1 MNKKKE
7 SNYGHF
13 YTKFIKLLNL
23 LVKRNKNQQTMID
36 KINSLINIFDVGDL
50 KFFFLVVK
58 KNIKNLMTLSLI
70 FSLLVFLISS
80 NQEKKFLSKA
90 TIVIEPDDNKIV
102 NIEEVY
108 SIEALSNRINNQIAI
123 LKSDEVLEYIVK
135 DKKSSMKF
143 KNLYSENK
151 QNLFRRI
158 FSKKINIDED
168 FLKSILTANFSV
180 RNIPRS
186 DVLELSFISTNPKIS
201 QLALMSI
208 IDSYQRYEIDSKI
221 QITNYAN
228 KKITERLKELVAQM
242 DIAQKKLS
250 NYKKDNNLVDTGNVK
265 ELKIKEI
272 QSISSR
278 IVDAKKNY
286 QEQQNDLLS
295 IKVADG
301 DMDAL
306 LAIKDLRSREEI
318 SNIKASLN
326 ANESNIQSLSLIY
339 TDKHPKIIQ
348 ANDLNDNLKEQ
359 LKDILDENIQQKAF
373 ELSNLDNFI
382 KLSEEELQKA
392 TDELRIIEEKE
403 AGMLKFS
410 REVESSR
417 KLYESFLQRVKE
429 TNEAQNL
436 QVSRL
441 KVIETPILP
450 SSHFSPQP
458 TKNFLLAFLISFFG
472 IYGLL
477 YFREMNSSVIKSPEA
492 IESLNIPQ
500 VGILPRVENLKR
512 GYHILQMFVEDG
524 GSSFAEAIRSSRATI
539 ESKFTKNK
547 SYMVT
552 SSNPSEGKT
561 TFAFNLALSLEKAN
575 KVLFIEADI
584 RRPSVLNGFYQFD
597 REILGLGEII
607 TGSAQLNEAIFKVPG
622 TELDIITSGEKRF
635 DMSDIVNK
643 EQIKKFLDVLKMEY
657 DFVIVDSPPVQPV
670 SDTLI
675 LTQASDYNLFVIRSD
690 ETRTASFMSSIKK
703 IQNVGAKI
711 NGIVI
716 NDLDTSKDSYYSY
729 YYSYS
734 PDYYTKS

>member
-1 MNKKKE
+1 
-7 SNYGHF
+7 
-13 YTKFIKLLNL
+13 
-23 LVKRNKNQQTMID
+23 MID
-36 KINSLINIFDVGDL
+36 RINSLINIFDIGDL
-50 KFFFLVVK
+50 KFFVLVAK
-58 KNIKNLMTLSLI
+58 KNLKNLIIL
-70 FSLLVFLISS
+70 SLLVSLLVLIISF
-80 NQEKKFLSKA
+80 NQEKKYLSKA
-90 TIVIEPDDNKIV
+90 TIVIEPEDNKIV

-108 SIEALSNRINNQIAI
+108 SLEAQSNRINNQMAI
-123 LKSDEVLEYIVK
+123 LKSDEVQEYIVK
-135 DKKSSMKF
+135 DKKNSMKF
-143 KNLYSENK
+143 KSLYSETK
-151 QNLFRRI
+151 QNFFQRI
-158 FSKKINIDED
+158 FTKKVTVDDI
-168 FLKSILTANFSV
+168 FLKSVLTNNFSV

-186 DVLELSFISTNPKIS
+186 DVLELSFVSNNPKIS
-201 QLALMSI
+201 QLALTSI

-221 QITNYAN
+221 KITSYAN
-228 KKITERLKELVAQM
+228 QKITERLKELVGQM
-242 DIAQKKLS
+242 DVAQKKLS
-250 NYKKDNNLVDTGNVK
+250 NYKRENNLVDTGNVK

-278 IVDAKKNY
+278 IIDAKKNY

-301 DMDAL
+301 DIDAL
-306 LAIKDLRSREEI
+306 LAIKDLRSRDEI
-318 SNIKASLN
+318 SNIKASLT

-339 TDKHPKIIQ
+339 TDKHPKILQ
-348 ANDLNDNLKEQ
+348 ANDLNNNLVSQLKE
-359 LKDILDENIQQKAF
+359 ILDENIQQKAF

-382 KLSEEELQKA
+382 KLSNDELQKA
-392 TDELRIIEEKE
+392 TDELRLIEEKE

-441 KVIETPILP
+441 KVIENPILP
-450 SSHFSPQP
+450 SVPFSPQP
-458 TKNFLLAFLISFFG
+458 TKNFILAFVISFFG
-472 IYGLL
+472 VYALV
-477 YFREMNSSVIKSPEA
+477 YYREMNSSVIKSPEA
-492 IESLNIPQ
+492 IDSLNIPQ
-500 VGILPRVENLKR
+500 IGILPRVEKLKR
-512 GYHILQMFVEDG
+512 GFHILQMFVEDG
-524 GSSFAEAIRSSRATI
+524 ASSFSEAIRSSRAII
-539 ESKFTKNK
+539 ESKFEKNK
-547 SYMVT
+547 SYMIT

-561 TFAFNLALSLEKAN
+561 TYAFNLALSLEKSN

-597 REILGLGEII
+597 KEILGLGEII
-607 TGSAQLNEAIFKVPG
+607 SGSAKLNDAIFKVPG

-643 EQIKKFLDVLKMEY
+643 EQIKKFLDLLKMEY
-657 DFVIVDSPPVQPV
+657 DYVIVDSPPVQPV

-690 ETRTASFMSSIKK
+690 ETRTVSFMSSIKK

-711 NGIVI
+711 SGIVV

-734 PDYYTKS
+734 PNYYYHKS

>member
-1 MNKKKE
+1 
-7 SNYGHF
+7 
-13 YTKFIKLLNL
+13 
-23 LVKRNKNQQTMID
+23 MIERL
-36 KINSLINIFDVGDL
+36 NSLLNIFDVGDL
-50 KFFFLVVK
+50 KFFLLVAK
-58 KNIKNLMTLSLI
+58 KNLKNLLTLSIIL
-70 FSLLVFLISS
+70 SLLVLLISL
-80 NQEKKFLSKA
+80 NQEKKYLSKA
-90 TIVIEPDDNKIV
+90 TIVIEPDENKIV

-108 SIEALSNRINNQIAI
+108 SIEAQSNRINNQMAI
-123 LKSDEVLEYIVK
+123 LKSDEVQEYIVK
-135 DKKSSMKF
+135 DKKNSMKF
-143 KNLYSENK
+143 KNLYSESR
-151 QNLFRRI
+151 QNFFQRI
-158 FSKKINIDED
+158 FTRKKNFNED
-168 FLKSILTANFSV
+168 YLKSVLTENFKV
-180 RNIPRS
+180 KNIPRS
-186 DVLELSFISTNPKIS
+186 DVLELSFVSTNPKIS
-201 QLALMSI
+201 QLALISI

-221 QITNYAN
+221 KITNYAN
-228 KKITERLKELVAQM
+228 QKITERLKELVAQM
-242 DIAQKKLS
+242 DIAQKQLS
-250 NYKKDNNLVDTGNVK
+250 NYKKENNLVDTGNVK

-272 QSISSR
+272 QSISTR

-301 DMDAL
+301 DVDAL

-318 SNIKASLN
+318 SNIKASLT

-339 TDKHPKIIQ
+339 TDQHPKILQ
-348 ANDLNDNLKEQ
+348 ANDLNESLKVQ
-359 LKDILDENIQQKAF
+359 LKDILEENIQQKAF

-382 KLSEEELQKA
+382 KLSNEELQKA
-392 TDELRIIEEKE
+392 TDELREIEEKE

-450 SSHFSPQP
+450 SNPFSPKPYQ
-458 TKNFLLAFLISFFG
+458 NLFIAFVISFLCF
-472 IYGLL
+472 YGML
-477 YFREMNSSVIKSPEA
+477 YYREMNSSAIKSPEA

-500 VGILPRVENLKR
+500 IGILPRVDKLKR
-512 GYHILQMFVEDG
+512 GFHILQMFVEDG
-524 GSSFAEAIRSSRATI
+524 ASSFSEAIRSSRATI
-539 ESKFTKNK
+539 ESKYLKNK

-561 TFAFNLALSLEKAN
+561 TFSFNLALSLEKTN

-607 TGSAQLNEAIFKVPG
+607 TGSAQLNDVIFKVPG

-643 EQIKKFLDVLKMEY
+643 EQIKKFLDVLKIEY
-657 DFVIVDSPPVQPV
+657 DYVIVDSPPVQPV

-675 LTQASDYNLFVIRSD
+675 LCQASDYNLFVIRSE

-711 NGIVI
+711 NGIVV

-734 PDYYTKS
+734 PEYYTKS

>member
-1 MNKKKE
+1 
-7 SNYGHF
+7 
-13 YTKFIKLLNL
+13 
-23 LVKRNKNQQTMID
+23 MIERL
-36 KINSLINIFDVGDL
+36 NSLFNIFDVGDL
-50 KFFFLVVK
+50 KFFLLVAK
-58 KNIKNLMTLSLI
+58 KNLKNLLTLSI
-70 FSLLVFLISS
+70 IISSLVLLISL
-80 NQEKKFLSKA
+80 NQEKKYLSKA

-108 SIEALSNRINNQIAI
+108 SLEAQSNRINNQMAI
-123 LKSDEVLEYIVK
+123 LKSDEVQEYIVK
-135 DKKSSMKF
+135 DKKNSMKF
-143 KNLYSENK
+143 KNLYSETK
-151 QNLFRRI
+151 QNFFQRI
-158 FSKKINIDED
+158 FTKKKSIDDD
-168 FLKSILTANFSV
+168 FLKLVLTENFIV
-180 RNIPRS
+180 KNIPRS
-186 DVLELSFISTNPKIS
+186 DVLELSFVSTNPKIS
-201 QLALMSI
+201 QLALVSI

-221 QITNYAN
+221 KITNYAN
-228 KKITERLKELVAQM
+228 QKITERLKELVAQM

-250 NYKKDNNLVDTGNVK
+250 SYKKENNLVDTGNVK

-272 QSISSR
+272 QSISTR
-278 IVDAKKNY
+278 IVDAKKTY

-301 DMDAL
+301 DVDAL

-318 SNIKASLN
+318 SNIKASLT

-339 TDKHPKIIQ
+339 TDQHPKIIQ
-348 ANDLNDNLKEQ
+348 ANDLNANLKVQ

-410 REVESSR
+410 REVDSSR

-441 KVIETPILP
+441 KVIETPNLP
-450 SSHFSPQP
+450 LNPFSPQP
-458 TKNFLLAFLISFFG
+458 TKNFILAFIISFFG
-472 IYGLL
+472 VYGLL

-492 IESLNIPQ
+492 MDSLNIPQ
-500 VGILPRVENLKR
+500 IGILPRVDKLKR

-524 GSSFAEAIRSSRATI
+524 SSSFSEAIRSSRATI
-539 ESKFTKNK
+539 ESKFLKNK

-561 TFAFNLALSLEKAN
+561 TFSFNLALSLEKAN

-607 TGSAQLNEAIFKVPG
+607 TGKAQLKEVIFKVPG

-635 DMSDIVNK
+635 DMSDIVNR
-643 EQIKKFLDVLKMEY
+643 EQIKKFLDLLKMEY
-657 DFVIVDSPPVQPV
+657 DYVIVDSPPVQPV

-675 LTQASDYNLFVIRSD
+675 LSQSSDYNLFVVRS
-690 ETRTASFMSSIKK
+690 EGTRTASFMSSIKK

-729 YYSYS
+729 YYSYN
-734 PDYYTKS
+734 PEYYTKS

>member
-1 MNKKKE
+1 
-7 SNYGHF
+7 
-13 YTKFIKLLNL
+13 
-23 LVKRNKNQQTMID
+23 MIF
-36 KINSLINIFDVGDL
+36 KVNSLINIFDIGDL
-50 KFFFLVVK
+50 KFFFLVAK
-58 KNIKNLMTLSLI
+58 KNLKNLITLSLI
-70 FSLLVFLISS
+70 LSLLVFLISS

-108 SIEALSNRINNQIAI
+108 SIEAQSNRINNQMAI
-123 LKSDEVLEYIVK
+123 LKSDEVQEYIVK
-135 DKKSSMKF
+135 DKKNSMKF

-151 QNLFRRI
+151 QNFFQRV
-158 FSKKINIDED
+158 FTKKQDIDGD
-168 FLKSILTANFSV
+168 FLKSILTENFSV
-180 RNIPRS
+180 KNIPRS
-186 DVLELSFISTNPKIS
+186 DVLELSFVSKNPKIS

-221 QITNYAN
+221 RITNYAN
-228 KKITERLKELVAQM
+228 QKITERLKELVAQM
-242 DIAQKKLS
+242 DVAQKKLS
-250 NYKKDNNLVDTGNVK
+250 NYKRENNLVDTGNVK

-301 DMDAL
+301 DVDAL
-306 LAIKDLRSREEI
+306 LAIKDLRSRDEI
-318 SNIKASLN
+318 SNIKASLT

-348 ANDLNDNLKEQ
+348 ANDLNENLKIQ
-359 LKDILDENIQQKAF
+359 LKNILDENIQQKAF

-382 KLSEEELQKA
+382 KLSDEELQKA

-436 QVSRL
+436 QVSKL
-441 KVIETPILP
+441 KVIETPNLP
-450 SSHFSPQP
+450 LSPFSPKP
-458 TKNFLLAFLISFFG
+458 TKNFILAFLISFFG
-472 IYGLL
+472 VYGLL
-477 YFREMNSSVIKSPEA
+477 YFREMNSSIIKSPEA
-492 IESLNIPQ
+492 IDSLNIPQ
-500 VGILPRVENLKR
+500 IGILPRVEKLKR

-524 GSSFAEAIRSSRATI
+524 ASSFAEAIRSSRATI
-539 ESKFTKNK
+539 ESKFLKNK

-561 TFAFNLALSLEKAN
+561 TFAFNLALSLEKTN

-607 TGSAQLNEAIFKVPG
+607 TGGAQLNEAIFKVPG
-622 TELDIITSGEKRF
+622 TDLDIITSGEKRF

-657 DFVIVDSPPVQPV
+657 DYVIVDSPPVQPV

-675 LTQASDYNLFVIRSD
+675 LTQASDYNLFVIRSE

-703 IQNVGAKI
+703 VQNVGAKI
-711 NGIVI
+711 NGIII

>member
-1 MNKKKE
+1 
-7 SNYGHF
+7 
-13 YTKFIKLLNL
+13 
-23 LVKRNKNQQTMID
+23 MID
-36 KINSLINIFDVGDL
+36 RINSLISVFDVGDL
-50 KFFFLVVK
+50 KFFFLVAK
-58 KNIKNLMTLSLI
+58 KNIKNLIILSLI

-108 SIEALSNRINNQIAI
+108 SIETQSNRINNQMAI
-123 LKSDEVLEYIVK
+123 LKSDEVQEYIVK
-135 DKKSSMKF
+135 DKKNSMKF
-143 KNLYSENK
+143 KSLYSENK
-151 QNLFRRI
+151 QNFFQRI
-158 FSKKINIDED
+158 FTKKQDVNED
-168 FLKSILTANFSV
+168 FLKLILTENFSV

-186 DVLELSFISTNPKIS
+186 DVLELSFVSTNPKIS
-201 QLALMSI
+201 QLALASI
-208 IDSYQRYEIDSKI
+208 IESYQRYEIDSKI

-228 KKITERLKELVAQM
+228 QKITERLKELVAQM
-242 DIAQKKLS
+242 DVAQKKLS
-250 NYKKDNNLVDTGNVK
+250 NYKRENNLVDTGNVK

-301 DMDAL
+301 DVDAL

-318 SNIKASLN
+318 SNIKASLT

-348 ANDLNDNLKEQ
+348 ANDLNQNLKVQ

-392 TDELRIIEEKE
+392 TVELRIIEEKE

-436 QVSRL
+436 QISKL
-441 KVIETPILP
+441 KVIETPNLP
-450 SSHFSPQP
+450 SSPFSPQP
-458 TKNFLLAFLISFFG
+458 TKNFILAFLISFFG
-472 IYGLL
+472 VYGLL

-492 IESLNIPQ
+492 IDSLNIPQ
-500 VGILPRVENLKR
+500 IGILPRVEKLKR

-524 GSSFAEAIRSSRATI
+524 ASSFAEAIRSSRATI
-539 ESKFTKNK
+539 ESKFSKNR

-561 TFAFNLALSLEKAN
+561 TYAFNLALSLEKAN

-607 TGSAQLNEAIFKVPG
+607 SGSAQLNEAIFKVPG

-643 EQIKKFLDVLKMEY
+643 EQIKKFLDVLKLEY
-657 DFVIVDSPPVQPV
+657 DYVIVDSPPVQPV

-675 LTQASDYNLFVIRSD
+675 LTQASDYNLFVVRSE

-734 PDYYTKS
+734 PGYYTKS

>member
-1 MNKKKE
+1 
-7 SNYGHF
+7 
-13 YTKFIKLLNL
+13 
-23 LVKRNKNQQTMID
+23 MID
-36 KINSLINIFDVGDL
+36 RINSLINIFDVGDL
-50 KFFFLVVK
+50 KFFLLVAK
-58 KNIKNLMTLSLI
+58 KNIKNLIILSLI
-70 FSLLVFLISS
+70 ISLLVFLISL
-80 NQEKKFLSKA
+80 NLEKKYLSKA
-90 TIVIEPDDNKIV
+90 TIVIEPEDNKIV

-108 SIEALSNRINNQIAI
+108 SIEAQSNRINNQMAI
-123 LKSDEVLEYIVK
+123 LKSDEVQEYIVK
-135 DKKSSMKF
+135 DKKNSMKF

-151 QNLFRRI
+151 QSFFQRI
-158 FSKKINIDED
+158 FSKKKDIDDD
-168 FLKSILTANFSV
+168 FLKSILTKNFSV
-180 RNIPRS
+180 KNIPRS
-186 DVLELSFISTNPKIS
+186 DVLELSFVSTNPKIS
-201 QLALMSI
+201 QLALASI
-208 IDSYQRYEIDSKI
+208 IESYQRYEIDSKI
-221 QITNYAN
+221 KITNYAN
-228 KKITERLKELVAQM
+228 QKITERLKELVSQM
-242 DIAQKKLS
+242 DVAQKKLS
-250 NYKKDNNLVDTGNVK
+250 NYKRENNLVDTGNVK

-272 QSISSR
+272 QSISTR

-301 DMDAL
+301 DIDAL

-318 SNIKASLN
+318 SNIKASLT

-348 ANDLNDNLKEQ
+348 ANDLNENLKVQ

-382 KLSEEELQKA
+382 KLSEDDLQNA

-410 REVESSR
+410 REVDSSR

-436 QVSRL
+436 QVSKL
-441 KVIETPILP
+441 KVIETPNLP
-450 SSHFSPQP
+450 SSPFSPQP
-458 TKNFLLAFLISFFG
+458 ANNLIIAFIISFLG
-472 IYGLL
+472 VYGLL

-492 IESLNIPQ
+492 IESLSIPQ
-500 VGILPRVENLKR
+500 IGILPRVEKLKR

-524 GSSFAEAIRSSRATI
+524 ASSFSESIRSSRAII
-539 ESKFTKNK
+539 ESKFSKNR

-561 TFAFNLALSLEKAN
+561 TFAFNLALSLEKSS

-607 TGSAQLNEAIFKVPG
+607 TGGAQLKEAIFKVPG
-622 TELDIITSGEKRF
+622 TDLDIITSGEKRF

-643 EQIKKFLDVLKMEY
+643 EQIKKFLDVLKIEY
-657 DFVIVDSPPVQPV
+657 DYVIVDSPPVQPV

-675 LTQASDYNLFVIRSD
+675 LTQASDYNLFVIRSE

-711 NGIVI
+711 NGIII

-734 PDYYTKS
+734 PEYYTKS

>member
-1 MNKKKE
+1 
-7 SNYGHF
+7 
-13 YTKFIKLLNL
+13 
-23 LVKRNKNQQTMID
+23 MINR
-36 KINSLINIFDVGDL
+36 ISTLINIFDVGDL
-50 KFFFLVVK
+50 KFFFLVAK
-58 KNIKNLMTLSLI
+58 KNLKNLLILSII

-80 NQEKKFLSKA
+80 NLEKKYLSKA

-108 SIEALSNRINNQIAI
+108 SLETQNNRINNQMAI
-123 LKSDEVLEYIVK
+123 LKSDEVQEYIVN
-135 DKKSSMKF
+135 DKKNSMKF
-143 KNLYSENK
+143 QNLYSDSK
-151 QNLFRRI
+151 QNFFQRI
-158 FSKKINIDED
+158 FSKKKKINED
-168 FLKSILTANFSV
+168 FLKLILTENFKV
-180 RNIPRS
+180 KNIPRS
-186 DVLELSFISTNPKIS
+186 DVLELSFVSTNPKIS
-201 QLALMSI
+201 QLALISI

-221 QITNYAN
+221 QITSYAN
-228 KKITERLKELVAQM
+228 QKIAERLKELVNQM

-250 NYKKDNNLVDTGNVK
+250 NYKRENNLVDTGNVK

-301 DMDAL
+301 DIDAL
-306 LAIKDLRSREEI
+306 LAIKDLRSRDEI
-318 SNIKASLN
+318 SNIKASLT
-326 ANESNIQSLSLIY
+326 ANESNIQSLLLIY

-348 ANDLNDNLKEQ
+348 ANDLNENLKIQ
-359 LKDILDENIQQKAF
+359 LKDLLDENIQQKAF

-382 KLSEEELQKA
+382 KLSDDELQKA

-410 REVESSR
+410 REVDSSR

-436 QVSRL
+436 QVSKL
-441 KVIETPILP
+441 KIIETPSLP
-450 SSHFSPQP
+450 LKPFSPKP
-458 TKNFLLAFLISFFG
+458 TQNLLIAFIISFFG

-500 VGILPRVENLKR
+500 IGILPRVEKLKR

-524 GSSFAEAIRSSRATI
+524 ASSFAEAIRSSRATI
-539 ESKFTKNK
+539 ESKYDKNK
-547 SYMVT
+547 SYIVT

-561 TFAFNLALSLEKAN
+561 TFAFNLALSLEKSS

-607 TGSAQLNEAIFKVPG
+607 TGNAQLNEAIFKVPG

-635 DMSDIVNK
+635 DMSDIVNRD
-643 EQIKKFLDVLKMEY
+643 QIQKFLDILKLEY
-657 DFVIVDSPPVQPV
+657 DYVIVDSPPVQPV

-675 LTQASDYNLFVIRSD
+675 LTQASDYNLFVVRSE
-690 ETRTASFMSSIKK
+690 ETRNASFMSSIKK

-711 NGIVI
+711 NGIII

-729 YYSYS
+729 YYNYS
-734 PDYYTKS
+734 PEYYTKS

>member
-1 MNKKKE
+1 MKVL
-7 SNYGHF
+7 
-13 YTKFIKLLNL
+13 KFGGTSVADSKSINNVISILKDNDEPLFIIVSALGGITNL
-23 LVKRNKNQQTMID
+23 LQKCIVSKGQSVDGIINEIEQRHLEVINNLSSLDKQSSLKSFLKQSLNELEDILDAISTIDEVTDKTISKVLTLGEILSSCIIYEILKQKGFDISYIDSRELIFTKEFNNSQVLDSNKTSISIKH
-36 KINSLINIFDVGDL
+36 KIGLI
-50 KFFFLVVK
+50 KSKLVIAPGYICSNEK
-58 KNIKNLMTLSLI
+58 GETSNLGRGGSDYSAAIYAKNL
-70 FSLLVFLISS
+70 
-80 NQEKKFLSKA
+80 NAK
-90 TIVIEPDDNKIV
+90 
-102 NIEEVY
+102 
-108 SIEALSNRINNQIAI
+108 
-123 LKSDEVLEYIVK
+123 VLEIWTDV
-135 DKKSSMKF
+135 SGVF
-143 KNLYSENK
+143 
-151 QNLFRRI
+151 
-158 FSKKINIDED
+158 
-168 FLKSILTANFSV
+168 TA
-180 RNIPRS
+180 
-186 DVLELSFISTNPKIS
+186 NPKI
-201 QLALMSI
+201 
-208 IDSYQRYEIDSKI
+208 
-221 QITNYAN
+221 
-228 KKITERLKELVAQM
+228 
-242 DIAQKKLS
+242 
-250 NYKKDNNLVDTGNVK
+250 
-265 ELKIKEI
+265 
-272 QSISSR
+272 
-278 IVDAKKNY
+278 
-286 QEQQNDLLS
+286 
-295 IKVADG
+295 
-301 DMDAL
+301 
-306 LAIKDLRSREEI
+306 
-318 SNIKASLN
+318 
-326 ANESNIQSLSLIY
+326 
-339 TDKHPKIIQ
+339 
-348 ANDLNDNLKEQ
+348 
-359 LKDILDENIQQKAF
+359 DENIQQKAF

-436 QVSRL
+436 QVSKL
-441 KVIETPILP
+441 KVIETPNLP
-450 SSHFSPQP
+450 LSPFSPQP
-458 TKNFLLAFLISFFG
+458 TKNFILAFLISFFG
-472 IYGLL
+472 VYGLL

-492 IESLNIPQ
+492 IDSLNIPQ
-500 VGILPRVENLKR
+500 IGILPRVEKLKR

-524 GSSFAEAIRSSRATI
+524 ASSFAEAIRSSRAII
-539 ESKFTKNK
+539 ESKFSKNR

-561 TFAFNLALSLEKAN
+561 TYAFNLALSLEKAN

-643 EQIKKFLDVLKMEY
+643 EQIKKFLDVLKLKY
-657 DFVIVDSPPVQPV
+657 DYVIVDSPPVQPV

-729 YYSYS
+729 YYSYT
-734 PDYYTKS
+734 PEYYTKS